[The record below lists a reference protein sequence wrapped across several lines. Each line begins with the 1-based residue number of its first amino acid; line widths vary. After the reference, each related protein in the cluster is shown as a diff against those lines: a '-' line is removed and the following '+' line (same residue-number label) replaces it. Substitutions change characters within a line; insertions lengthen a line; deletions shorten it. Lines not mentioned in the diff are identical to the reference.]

1 MQCARNQSHTLMER
15 INAAILTMW
24 SNAKELP
31 DTVRKWHTY
40 GELTQVVR
48 ELGMKQSI
56 FNPNTWG
63 PSDERFTG
71 NIWDAILN
79 NALSTA
85 FGSLIAILASYMGHP
100 IYEVTLMVASLEEVE
115 KEWQSKG
122 IRSVKTPKVARAG
135 KDPV

>member
-1 MQCARNQSHTLMER
+1 MQCASNQSHTLKER

-24 SNAKELP
+24 SNARELP

-56 FNPNTWG
+56 FNPNTWD
-63 PSDERFTG
+63 PSDEHFTG

-79 NALSTA
+79 NALFTA

-100 IYEVTLMVASLEEVE
+100 FYEVTLMVASL
-115 KEWQSKG
+115 
-122 IRSVKTPKVARAG
+122 
-135 KDPV
+135 